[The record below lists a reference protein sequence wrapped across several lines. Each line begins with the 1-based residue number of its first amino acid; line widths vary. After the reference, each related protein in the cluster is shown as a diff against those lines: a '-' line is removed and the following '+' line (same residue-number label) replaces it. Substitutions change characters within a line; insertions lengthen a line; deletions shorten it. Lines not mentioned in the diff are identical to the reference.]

1 MYNKKYSIVRTQ
13 SVYEKNNDSDGSIR
27 GQYRSL
33 CISPI
38 AYPVVNSLKISA
50 TDSHISPSYNATLP
64 ITTGIGRI
72 SYRPFYFNAKLR
84 GNRNSNVNSNPIHLI
99 PQDLFELL
107 PESKVDPDVV
117 SNARLVFFMT

>member
-72 SYRPFYFNAKLR
+72 SYRPFCFNSKLR